1 MILMKIL
8 KRDVLRKKVIT
19 LVVFAF
25 ILVSSLLVAS
35 GANLILEISNSLNAL
50 FATAQV
56 PDFMQMHVGAIDQA
70 AIDRWTA
77 ADGRIAAQQTVL
89 MITVDGTDLYLG
101 ESETPEE
108 NTVMDISFVKQNA
121 SFDYLLDLENQV
133 AQLSPGEIG
142 VPVYFAQERNLKLGD
157 TVRLRQGPWQKV
169 FTVAAIV
176 RDAQMNPA
184 TFTPSVSWSATWIS
198 ISSESSFLNRNS

>member
-56 PDFMQMHVGAIDQA
+56 PDFMQMHVWGYQ
-70 AIDRWTA
+70 
-77 ADGRIAAQQTVL
+77 
-89 MITVDGTDLYLG
+89 
-101 ESETPEE
+101 
-108 NTVMDISFVKQNA
+108 
-121 SFDYLLDLENQV
+121 
-133 AQLSPGEIG
+133 PG
-142 VPVYFAQERNLKLGD
+142 
-157 TVRLRQGPWQKV
+157 
-169 FTVAAIV
+169 
-176 RDAQMNPA
+176 
-184 TFTPSVSWSATWIS
+184 SH
-198 ISSESSFLNRNS
+198 